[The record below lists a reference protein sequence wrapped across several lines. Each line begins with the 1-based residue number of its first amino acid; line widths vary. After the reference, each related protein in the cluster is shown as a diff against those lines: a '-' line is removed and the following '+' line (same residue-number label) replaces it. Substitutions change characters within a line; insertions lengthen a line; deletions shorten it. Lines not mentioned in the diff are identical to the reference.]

1 MNLWVACPLELKTSK
16 TKLTLADLFINTLAF
31 VWILNGEIVN
41 LQHMSIQLL

>member
-31 VWILNGEIVN
+31 VLNGEIVN
-41 LQHMSIQLL
+41 LQHILIQLL